1 MLKYI
6 TYRRCLA
13 TVYIGHMILLMA
25 PFFATGILINADD
38 WGKNMDNK
46 KRPFLETKDIYK
58 SFGHVQ
64 ALRGVSMNAYEGE
77 VLAIVGDNGAGKST
91 LIKIL
96 SGVLHPDSGLVRID
110 DKEYQDLTPRKAIE
124 AGVSTVYQDLAL
136 GNTMDVA
143 SNLFLGSEL
152 TKYGFLKKK
161 KMNEE
166 ARKLLNSLDIQIP
179 DVTVPVGNLSGG
191 QRQGVAVARLVH
203 NGGKLLI
210 FDEPTAAMGLN
221 ESNAVLK
228 LIKKL
233 AGEGFTVIIIS
244 HNLPHV
250 FYISDRIC
258 VMRQGK
264 VIKELKTQDTTMDE
278 VVSMITGA
286 ITTD

>member
-1 MLKYI
+1 M
-6 TYRRCLA
+6 
-13 TVYIGHMILLMA
+13 YIGHMILLMA

-110 DKEYQDLTPRKAIE
+110 DKEYQDLTPRRAIE

>member
-1 MLKYI
+1 M
-6 TYRRCLA
+6 
-13 TVYIGHMILLMA
+13 YIGHMILLMA
-25 PFFATGILINADD
+25 PFFATGILIKTDE

-46 KRPFLETKDIYK
+46 KRPFLETKEIYK

-110 DKEYQDLTPRKAIE
+110 GKEYQDLTPRKAIE

-166 ARKLLNSLDIQIP
+166 AKKLLNSLDIQIP

-191 QRQGVAVARLVH
+191 QRLGVAVARLVH

-244 HNLPHV
+244 HNLPQV

>member
-1 MLKYI
+1 M
-6 TYRRCLA
+6 
-13 TVYIGHMILLMA
+13 YIGHMILLMA

-244 HNLPHV
+244 HNLPQV

>member
-1 MLKYI
+1 M
-6 TYRRCLA
+6 
-13 TVYIGHMILLMA
+13 YIGHMILLMA
-25 PFFATGILINADD
+25 PFFATGILIKTDE
-38 WGKNMDNK
+38 WGKNMDIK
-46 KRPFLETKDIYK
+46 KRPFLETKEIYK

-110 DKEYQDLTPRKAIE
+110 GKEYQALTPRKAIE

-166 ARKLLNSLDIQIP
+166 AKKLLNSLDIQIP

-244 HNLPHV
+244 HNLPQV

>member
-1 MLKYI
+1 M
-6 TYRRCLA
+6 
-13 TVYIGHMILLMA
+13 YIGHMILLMA

-58 SFGHVQ
+58 SFGHAQ

>member
-1 MLKYI
+1 M
-6 TYRRCLA
+6 
-13 TVYIGHMILLMA
+13 YIGHMILLMA

-278 VVSMITGA
+278 VVFMITGA

>member
-1 MLKYI
+1 
-6 TYRRCLA
+6 
-13 TVYIGHMILLMA
+13 
-25 PFFATGILINADD
+25 
-38 WGKNMDNK
+38 MDNEK
-46 KRPFLETKDIYK
+46 KPFLETKDIYK

-77 VLAIVGDNGAGKST
+77 VLALVGDNGAGKST

-96 SGVLHPDSGLVRID
+96 SGVLHPDKGTIRIGE
-110 DKEYQDLTPRKAIE
+110 KEYQGLTPKKAIE

-143 SNLFLGSEL
+143 SNLFLGNEL
-152 TKYGFLKKK
+152 TKSGFLQKK

-166 ARKLLNSLDIQIP
+166 AKRILEDLDIQIP
-179 DVTVPVGNLSGG
+179 AVTVPVGNLSGG

-228 LIKKL
+228 LIKRL
-233 AGEGFTVIIIS
+233 AKEGFTVIVIS

-250 FYISDRIC
+250 FHMSNRIC
-258 VMRQGK
+258 VMRQGQ
-264 VIKELKTQDTTMDE
+264 VIRELLTEETTMDE

>member
-1 MLKYI
+1 
-6 TYRRCLA
+6 
-13 TVYIGHMILLMA
+13 
-25 PFFATGILINADD
+25 
-38 WGKNMDNK
+38 MDNK

-58 SFGHVQ
+58 SFGHVE
-64 ALRGVSMNAYEGE
+64 ALRGVSMNAYKGE

-96 SGVLHPDSGLVRID
+96 SGVLHPDSGTIRID
-110 DKEYQDLTPRKAIE
+110 DKEYQGLTSRKAIE

-143 SNLFLGSEL
+143 SNLFLGREL
-152 TKYGFLKKK
+152 TKCGFLRKKE
-161 KMNEE
+161 MNEE
-166 ARKLLNSLDIQIP
+166 AEKLLKSLDIRIP

-221 ESNAVLK
+221 ESTAVLR
-228 LIKKL
+228 LIQKL

-244 HNLPHV
+244 HNLPQV
-250 FYISDRIC
+250 FHISDRIC

-264 VIKELKTQDTTMDE
+264 VIKELQTEVTSMDE
-278 VVSMITGA
+278 VVAMITGA
-286 ITTD
+286 VTVD

>member
-1 MLKYI
+1 M
-6 TYRRCLA
+6 
-13 TVYIGHMILLMA
+13 YIGHMILLMA

-38 WGKNMDNK
+38 WGNNMDNK

>member
-1 MLKYI
+1 M
-6 TYRRCLA
+6 
-13 TVYIGHMILLMA
+13 YIGHMILLMA
-25 PFFATGILINADD
+25 PFFATGILIKTDE

-46 KRPFLETKDIYK
+46 KRPFLETKEIYK

-91 LIKIL
+91 LIKTL

-110 DKEYQDLTPRKAIE
+110 GKEYQDLTPRKAIE

-166 ARKLLNSLDIQIP
+166 AKKLLNSLDIQIP
-179 DVTVPVGNLSGG
+179 DVTVSVGNLSGG

-244 HNLPHV
+244 HNLPQV